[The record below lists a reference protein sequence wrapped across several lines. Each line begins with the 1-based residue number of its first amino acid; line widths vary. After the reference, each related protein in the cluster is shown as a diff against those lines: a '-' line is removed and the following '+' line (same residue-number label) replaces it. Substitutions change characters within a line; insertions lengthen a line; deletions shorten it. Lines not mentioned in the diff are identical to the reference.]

1 MHAKGRR
8 LTTKAGEGS
17 ARRLAF
23 RMRVA
28 VPLAVAHG
36 ALAPAAK
43 AVLWPLRQGTG
54 R

>member
-23 RMRVA
+23 TKRVA
-28 VPLAVAHG
+28 VPFAVVHD

-43 AVLWPLRQGTG
+43 AVLWARRQSTG